1 MLNEIIEIML
11 SYEKWKEKCT
21 EEIMLIKINNAFW
34 IHFFQSFLFV
44 LGIWI
49 CESAVR
55 GTESELKFD
64 FFTGI
69 LRGPKNYLT
78 SP

>member
-34 IHFFQSFLFV
+34 IHFFSEFFV
-44 LGIWI
+44 CAWDL
-49 CESAVR
+49 AVR
-55 GTESELKFD
+55 GTDPKFE
-64 FFTGI
+64 
-69 LRGPKNYLT
+69 
-78 SP
+78 